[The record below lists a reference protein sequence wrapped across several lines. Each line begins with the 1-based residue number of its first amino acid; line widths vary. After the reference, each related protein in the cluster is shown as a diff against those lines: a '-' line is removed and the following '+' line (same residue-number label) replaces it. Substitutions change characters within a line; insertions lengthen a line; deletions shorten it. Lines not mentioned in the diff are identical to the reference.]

1 MLVTQELQ
9 PIILKFPNL
18 TTKIIQLYNN
28 DLNFKSLCEDYL
40 LSLTLLQ
47 LINEN
52 SKVDLVLQNE
62 YDTICQLLETE
73 ILQYLKK

>member
-73 ILQYLKK
+73 LLQYLKK